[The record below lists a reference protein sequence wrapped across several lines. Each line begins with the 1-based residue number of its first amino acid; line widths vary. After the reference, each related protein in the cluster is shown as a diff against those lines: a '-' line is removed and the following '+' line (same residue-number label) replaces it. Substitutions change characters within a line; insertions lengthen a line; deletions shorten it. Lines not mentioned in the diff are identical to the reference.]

1 MITATTMKTTKATTT
16 TTKQQQQQ
24 QCENRWLSF
33 EDKHREGF
41 KGWLIMVA

>member
-1 MITATTMKTTKATTT
+1 VSSKSLGLIN
-16 TTKQQQQQ
+16 
-24 QCENRWLSF
+24 CENRWLSF